1 MKICVLGL
9 WHLGSVTA
17 ACMAALGHHVV
28 GVDFDEQRVVS
39 LSGGTAP
46 LLEPGLEEL
55 LRSGLASGRL
65 RFSRTLAEAA
75 AGAQVLWVTND
86 TPIGS
91 DGEPQPDLIIQQ
103 LEHVLPMLDAGTLVL
118 VSSQLPIGSIRA
130 LQQRAI
136 VLRSG
141 RSVNCACL
149 PENLRLGSA
158 LRDFLRPD
166 RIIVGLASTSDR
178 HVLEELLGTI
188 GAPIEW
194 MSLESAEMTKHAL
207 NAFLATSVT
216 FANEVASICE
226 VVGADA
232 KEVERGLKSDRRIG
246 AGAYLAPGAAFA
258 GGTLARDVGFLTGVG
273 RARGI
278 TTPLLASILPSNA
291 AHRLWAQKMLHTLFA
306 DLSRTTIA
314 VWGLTYKSG
323 TDTLRE
329 SPAVEL
335 CEWILREGAQLR
347 VHDPVV
353 RSLPP
358 QWGSAV
364 ARTDS
369 PLAAVRGAQALV
381 LAVDWPVYREVDGA
395 ELLQSIDQL
404 VVLDPNRMRPDL
416 ATAAAR
422 LRYLAVGMP
431 RTSA

>member
-1 MKICVLGL
+1 MNICVLGL

-39 LSGGTAP
+39 LSGGSAP
-46 LLEPGLEEL
+46 LFEPGLEEL

-65 RFSRTLAEAA
+65 RFSRTLAEAT

-130 LQQRAI
+130 LQQRAA

-141 RSVNCACL
+141 RSVNCACV

-422 LRYLAVGMP
+422 LRYFAVGIP

>member
-91 DGEPQPDLIIQQ
+91 DGEPQSDLIIQQ

-136 VLRSG
+136 GLRSG

>member
-28 GVDFDEQRVVS
+28 GLDFDEQRVAS
-39 LSGGTAP
+39 LSGGSAP
-46 LLEPGLEEL
+46 LFEPGLEEL

-65 RFSRTLAEAA
+65 RFSRTVAEAA
-75 AGAQVLWVTND
+75 AGAQVLWVTSD

-103 LEHVLPMLDAGTLVL
+103 LEHVLPVLDAGTLVL

-130 LQQRAI
+130 LQQRAAL
-136 VLRSG
+136 LRSG

-166 RIIVGLASTSDR
+166 RIIVGVSSTSDR
-178 HVLEELLGTI
+178 DVLEELLGTI

-246 AGAYLAPGAAFA
+246 AAAYLAPGAAFA

-291 AHRLWAQKMLHTLFA
+291 AHRLWAQNLLRTLFA

-335 CEWILREGAQLR
+335 CEWILHEGAQLQ

-353 RSLPP
+353 RSLPQ

-364 ARTDS
+364 RRTDS

-381 LAVDWPVYREVDGA
+381 LAVDWPVYREVDAA

-416 ATAAAR
+416 ATTAAR
-422 LRYLAVGMP
+422 LRYFAVGMP

>member
-28 GVDFDEQRVVS
+28 GVDFDEQRIAS
-39 LSGGTAP
+39 LSAGTAP
-46 LLEPGLEEL
+46 LFEPGLEEL

-65 RFSRTLAEAA
+65 RFSRTVAEAT
-75 AGAQVLWVTND
+75 AGAQVLWVTSD

-91 DGEPQPDLIIQQ
+91 DGAPQPDLIIQQ
-103 LEHVLPMLDAGTLVL
+103 LEPVLPVLDAGTLVL

-130 LQQRAI
+130 LQQRAA

-166 RIIVGLASTSDR
+166 RIIVGVASTSDR

-291 AHRLWAQKMLHTLFA
+291 AHRLWAQNTLRTLFA
-306 DLSRTTIA
+306 DLSRTNIA

-364 ARTDS
+364 RRTDS
-369 PLAAVRGAQALV
+369 PLAAVHGAQALV

-416 ATAAAR
+416 ATIAAR
-422 LRYLAVGMP
+422 LRYFAVGMP
-431 RTSA
+431 RAPA

>member
-28 GVDFDEQRVVS
+28 GVDFDEHRVAS
-39 LSGGTAP
+39 LAGGTAP
-46 LLEPGLEEL
+46 LFEPGLEDL

-65 RFSRTLAEAA
+65 RFSRTVAGAT
-75 AGAQVLWVTND
+75 AGAQVLWVTSD
-86 TPIGS
+86 TPIGN

-103 LEHVLPMLDAGTLVL
+103 LEHVLPVLDAGTLVL

-130 LQQRAI
+130 LQQRAAA
-136 VLRSG
+136 LRSG
-141 RSVNCACL
+141 RDVNCACL

-166 RIIVGLASTSDR
+166 RLIVGVASMSDR
-178 HVLEELLGTI
+178 RVLEELLGTI

-226 VVGADA
+226 SVGADA

-258 GGTLARDVGFLTGVG
+258 GGTLGRDVGFLNGIA

-291 AHRLWAQKMLHTLFA
+291 AHRLWAQNILRTLFA
-306 DLSRTTIA
+306 DLSRATIA
-314 VWGLTYKSG
+314 VWGLTYKAG

-335 CEWILREGAQLR
+335 CEWILRERAQLR

-353 RSLPP
+353 RSLPQ
-358 QWGSAV
+358 QWGNAV
-364 ARTDS
+364 RRTDC

-381 LAVDWPVYREVDGA
+381 LAVDWPMYREVDGA
-395 ELLQSIDQL
+395 QLLQSVEQL
-404 VVLDPNRMRPDL
+404 AVLDPNRIRPDL
-416 ATAAAR
+416 AIAGAR
-422 LRYLAVGMP
+422 LRYFAVGMP
-431 RTSA
+431 RTAA

>member
-158 LRDFLRPD
+158 LRDFLQPD

>member
-28 GVDFDEQRVVS
+28 GLDFDEQRVAS
-39 LSGGTAP
+39 LSGGSAP
-46 LLEPGLEEL
+46 LFEPGLEEL

-65 RFSRTLAEAA
+65 RFSRTVAEAA
-75 AGAQVLWVTND
+75 AGAQVLWVTSD

-103 LEHVLPMLDAGTLVL
+103 LEHVLPVLDAGTLVL

-130 LQQRAI
+130 LQQRAAL
-136 VLRSG
+136 LRSG

-166 RIIVGLASTSDR
+166 RIIVGVSSTSDR
-178 HVLEELLGTI
+178 DVLEELLGTI

-291 AHRLWAQKMLHTLFA
+291 AHRLWAQNLLRTLFA

-335 CEWILREGAQLR
+335 CEWILHEGAQLQ

-353 RSLPP
+353 RSLPQ

-364 ARTDS
+364 RRTDS

-381 LAVDWPVYREVDGA
+381 LAVDWPVYREVDAA

-416 ATAAAR
+416 ATTAAR
-422 LRYLAVGMP
+422 LRYFAVGMP

>member
-28 GVDFDEQRVVS
+28 GVDFDEQRVAS
-39 LSGGTAP
+39 LSGGSAP
-46 LLEPGLEEL
+46 LFEPGLEEL

-75 AGAQVLWVTND
+75 AGAQVLWVTSD

-91 DGEPQPDLIIQQ
+91 DGEPQPALIIQQ
-103 LEHVLPMLDAGTLVL
+103 LEHVLPVLDAGTLVL

-130 LQQRAI
+130 LQQRAA
-136 VLRSG
+136 VLRRG

-166 RIIVGLASTSDR
+166 RIIVGVASTSDR
-178 HVLEELLGTI
+178 QVLEELLGTI
-188 GAPIEW
+188 GAPLEW

-226 VVGADA
+226 AVGADA

-258 GGTLARDVGFLTGVG
+258 GGTLARDIGFLTGVG

-291 AHRLWAQKMLHTLFA
+291 AHRLWAQNMLRALFA

-335 CEWILREGAQLR
+335 CEWILREGAQLH

-364 ARTDS
+364 RRTDC

-381 LAVDWPVYREVDGA
+381 LAVDWPIYRQVDGA

-422 LRYLAVGMP
+422 LRYFAVGMP

>member
-28 GVDFDEQRVVS
+28 GVDFDEHRVAS
-39 LSGGTAP
+39 LNGGTAP
-46 LLEPGLEEL
+46 LFEPGLEDL

-65 RFSRTLAEAA
+65 RFSRTVAEAT
-75 AGAQVLWVTND
+75 AGAQVLWVTSD

-91 DGEPQPDLIIQQ
+91 DGEPQPDLIIRQ
-103 LEHVLPMLDAGTLVL
+103 LEHVLPVLDAGTLVL

-130 LQQRAI
+130 LQQRAAA
-136 VLRSG
+136 LRSG
-141 RSVNCACL
+141 RGVDCACL

-158 LRDFLRPD
+158 LPDFLRPD
-166 RIIVGLASTSDR
+166 RLIVGVASMSDR
-178 HVLEELLGTI
+178 RVLEELLGTI

-226 VVGADA
+226 SVGADA

-258 GGTLARDVGFLTGVG
+258 GGTLARDVGFLSGIA

-291 AHRLWAQKMLHTLFA
+291 AHRLWAQNILRTLFA

-314 VWGLTYKSG
+314 VWGLTYKAG

-335 CEWILREGAQLR
+335 CEWILRERAQLR

-353 RSLPP
+353 RSLP
-358 QWGSAV
+358 QRWGNAV
-364 ARTDS
+364 RRTDC

-381 LAVDWPVYREVDGA
+381 LAVDWPMYREVDGA
-395 ELLQSIDQL
+395 QLLQSIDQL
-404 VVLDPNRMRPDL
+404 AVLDPNRIRPDL
-416 ATAAAR
+416 ASAGAR
-422 LRYLAVGMP
+422 LRYFAVGMP
-431 RTSA
+431 RTAA

>member
-130 LQQRAI
+130 LQQRAA